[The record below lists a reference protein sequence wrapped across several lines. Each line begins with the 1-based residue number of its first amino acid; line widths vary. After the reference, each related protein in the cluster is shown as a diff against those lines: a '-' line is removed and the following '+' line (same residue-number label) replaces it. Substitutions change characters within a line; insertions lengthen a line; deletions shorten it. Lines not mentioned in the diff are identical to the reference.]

1 MPDDYKGVSA
11 CILKLDGQ
19 TAIQASS
26 GQGGGGGAEAQGHW
40 FLESVQVDRQH
51 DCPDMFTVELD
62 IRSGAEI
69 QVLDDL
75 KEGQEV
81 EILMGPMGQEKPVFK
96 GEIHYIEP
104 HFRHRGKSTV
114 SVGGYDKTHRLT
126 RGTTSRT
133 WGDGIQSQ
141 DLKASAMQ
149 DVIDKAGSSTGASDG
164 LSADQVKK
172 SKGPKAA
179 YVPQLNVSDYQMLRA
194 MQTDLDATQVAG
206 NPVVVLVRDAAHSQD
221 EVVVHEA
228 RFSLSTVSQVS
239 KVEVRGW
246 DPKAKKAIVGT
257 ATAPDHT
264 FGGTP
269 GHEATGKALYGN
281 ASTGKVLTIVDR
293 PVDSKEEAESI
304 AKAIFDKLAMDFV
317 TGEVDFHGD
326 PRIKPGDLVELKQF
340 GTRFSGKYLV
350 RRVTHL
356 MMPRSLPFTTRIQI
370 ARSDIGS

>member
-19 TAIQASS
+19 TVIQASS
-26 GQGGGGGAEAQGHW
+26 GQGGGAQGQW

-104 HFRHRGKSTV
+104 HFRYRGKSTV

-141 DLKASAMQ
+141 DLKTLAIQ
-149 DVIDKAGSSTGASDG
+149 EVVDKAGAASGASDG

-179 YVPQLNVSDYQMLRA
+179 YIPQLNVSDYQMLRA

-206 NPVVVLVRDAAHSQD
+206 NPVLVLVREAAHAQD

-228 RFSLSTVSQVS
+228 RFSLSTVNQVS

-340 GTRFSGKYLV
+340 GKRFSGKYLV

-370 ARSDIGS
+370 ARSDIGP

>member
-26 GQGGGGGAEAQGHW
+26 GQGGGTSPQGEW
-40 FLESVQVDRQH
+40 FLESVQVDKQH

-69 QVLDDL
+69 QILDDL

-81 EILMGPMGQEKPVFK
+81 EILMGPMGKEQPVFK

-141 DLKASAMQ
+141 DLKSSAIQ
-149 DVIDKAGSSTGASDG
+149 DVIEKAGSATGASDG
-164 LSADQVKK
+164 LSANQVKK
-172 SKGPKAA
+172 SSGAKTA

-206 NPVVVLVRDAAHSQD
+206 SPVVVLVREAARDAN

-228 RFSLSTVSQVS
+228 RFSLSTVNQVW

-293 PVDSKEEAESI
+293 PVDSKEEAEKV

-340 GTRFSGKYLV
+340 GKRFSGKYMV

-370 ARSDIGS
+370 ARTDIGD

>member
-1 MPDDYKGVSA
+1 MPEDFNGVSA

-26 GQGGGGGAEAQGHW
+26 GQGGGGGAQGHW
-40 FLESVQVDRQH
+40 FLESVQVDKQQ

-69 QVLDDL
+69 QILDEL

-81 EILMGPMGQEKPVFK
+81 EILMGPMGKEQTVFK

-126 RGTTSRT
+126 RGTSSRT

-141 DLKASAMQ
+141 DLKASAIQ
-149 DVIDKAGSSTGASDG
+149 DVIDKAGSATGASDG
-164 LSADQVKK
+164 LSAEQIKK
-172 SKGPKAA
+172 SKGPKAS

-206 NPVVVLVRDAAHSQD
+206 SPVVVLVREATHSQN

-228 RFSLSTVSQVS
+228 RFSLSTVNQVS

-246 DPKAKKAIVGT
+246 DPKAKKAIVGV

-293 PVDSKEEAESI
+293 PVDSKEEAEKV

-317 TGEVDFHGD
+317 TAEVDFHGD

-340 GTRFSGKYLV
+340 GKRFSGKYLV

>member
-11 CILKLDGQ
+11 CIVKLDGR

-26 GQGGGGGAEAQGHW
+26 GQAGGSGDSQAHW
-40 FLESVQVDRQH
+40 LLESVQVDKQH
-51 DCPDMFTVELD
+51 DCPDMFTLELD
-62 IRSGAEI
+62 IRTGAEI
-69 QVLDDL
+69 QVLDEI

-81 EILMGPMGQEKPVFK
+81 EILMGPMGKEQSVFK
-96 GEIHYIEP
+96 GEVHYIEP

-126 RGTTSRT
+126 RGTSSRT
-133 WGDGIQSQ
+133 WGDGIQAQ
-141 DLKASAMQ
+141 DLKALALQ
-149 DVIDKAGSSTGASDG
+149 DVIEKAGAYTGASDG

-172 SKGPKAA
+172 SKGPKSA
-179 YVPQLNVSDYQMLRA
+179 YIPQLNVSDYQMLRA
-194 MQTDLDATQVAG
+194 MQTDLDATQVVG
-206 NPVVVLVRDAAHSQD
+206 NPVVVLVREAAQGPN

-228 RFSLSTVSQVS
+228 RFSLSTVNQVAR
-239 KVEVRGW
+239 VEVRGW
-246 DPKAKKAIVGT
+246 DPKAKKAIVGV

-269 GHEATGKALYGN
+269 GHQATGKALYGDP
-281 ASTGKVLTIVDR
+281 STGKVLTIVDR
-293 PVDSKEEAESI
+293 PVDSKEEAEKL

-340 GTRFSGKYLV
+340 GKRFSGKYMV